1 MNNENINSKINSY
14 IKKVEN
20 YKFNNKNINN
30 NDLKKYFKKPI
41 GLFDPLGENINP
53 LTGKPYENLYSSDVI
68 EYKSGPLEGIT
79 VPKTYKNLSY
89 LWTNYGVYTNMIPIL
104 DSIKKNQV
112 TLLKAG
118 TGTGKTVITP
128 KIALQAFNFQKKVIC
143 TVPKQILTEKS
154 AKFAGECLDVTVGNK
169 VGDQVGYFYMGNNQM
184 SATNKLIFTTP
195 GSLKSL
201 ITRNE
206 DDPYL
211 SEYDCV
217 ILDEIHERS
226 VQTDQLLLMMKPILE
241 KRPEFRLI
249 LMSATIDLQL
259 FNKYYSSSKIKC
271 GEVIVEGISFNVDI
285 FYEKKPVK
293 DIRSETV
300 NKIVHILKTTQ
311 SGDILVF
318 IKTGGDG
325 KMLCQGLEQ
334 ATKSL
339 NGINPYCV
347 KLEAKSTPE
356 EKKYATNEFAYKSHP
371 DSDPSH
377 PYTRKVVMAT
387 NVIESGITVDGIIYV
402 IDNGSSMEASFY
414 PKENARSL
422 VDSRISKAAAA
433 QRKGRAG
440 RTRSGFCY
448 RMYTEEEFNKFHEY
462 PVPDIQKTDITSDM
476 LDIYLLD
483 YVKNNGDMRKFLNN
497 LISPPSEDFIISS
510 LNKLHGLG
518 AISTLD
524 NNGVITPLG
533 QAISKFRAI
542 EVNFA
547 KSILASYEY
556 FCKDDLINIIIIA
569 MKLDSRIDNLFD
581 IQINKRLSES
591 IQKKEVERIKQ
602 MHKKLFYSTHGD
614 YITILNVYN
623 ALKSYMRRSSY
634 DKNSEGI
641 NSTNNSMNEKKDP
654 KKWCRDHGI
663 SSRTFINR
671 DYPKKSGWDFVGDSA
686 RKLKYILTSIMKP
699 EKNKDLIEIEPG
711 ENFLEQDIV
720 IPKNNIINITGGKSN
735 VKVNKNLEQITNT
748 QNVNSTKNNRKKYFP
763 GAQAFIDNLKDNIYS
778 TYDLKNIYYK
788 ERKHLPLTD
797 NEKKLIKR
805 PNEEFRNMKVL
816 MALSL
821 GNITNF
827 AKLVNKKDG
836 KYKTCFP
843 IEKVY
848 AKTDRN
854 STLSKKP
861 DLIMY
866 NELFTTSKENKIL
879 KLNLSTE
886 VPKIIVNELK
896 NEYGTIIKSC
906 FEKDVV
912 PFQIKLRKIKIHKSK
927 RHKSKSHKSKSHK
940 KKFIS
945 KKK

>member
-1 MNNENINSKINSY
+1 MNSENINSKINSY

-30 NDLKKYFKKPI
+30 NDLKKHFKKPI
-41 GLFDPLGENINP
+41 GLFDPYGENINP
-53 LTGKPYENLYSSDVI
+53 LTGNPYENLYKDDVI
-68 EYKSGPLEGIT
+68 KYKSGPLKGIT
-79 VPKTYKNLSY
+79 VPMTYKNLAY
-89 LWTNYGVYTNMIPIL
+89 NWTNYGVYNNMLPIL

-112 TLLKAG
+112 ILVKAG

-128 KIALQAFNFQKKVIC
+128 KIALQFFNFQKKVVC
-143 TVPKQILTEKS
+143 VMPKKILAESS
-154 AKFAGECLDVTVGNK
+154 AIFAAKCLDVTVGNK
-169 VGDQVGYFYMGNNQM
+169 IDDQVGYFYMGNNQM
-184 SATNKLIFTTP
+184 STTNKLIFTTP
-195 GSLKSL
+195 GSLKSV

-241 KRPEFRLI
+241 KRPEFKLI
-249 LMSATIDLQL
+249 LMSATINLDL
-259 FNKYYSSSKIKC
+259 FNKYYTSSKITC
-271 GEVIVEGISFNVDI
+271 GEIIVEGISFNVDI
-285 FYEKKPVK
+285 FYEKKPLK
-293 DIRSETV
+293 DIKGETI
-300 NKIVHILKTTQ
+300 NKMVHILKTTQ

-318 IKTGGDG
+318 VKTGGDG
-325 KMLCQGLEQ
+325 KMLCQALEQ

-339 NGINPYCV
+339 NDINPYCV
-347 KLEAKSTPE
+347 KLEAKSTSDE
-356 EKKYATNEFAYKSHP
+356 RKYAENEFAYKSHP

-387 NVIESGITVDGIIYV
+387 NVIESGMTVDGIVYV

-440 RTRSGFCY
+440 RTTNGYCY
-448 RMYTEEEFNKFHEY
+448 RMYTEEEFNKFYEY
-462 PVPDIQKTDITSDM
+462 PVPDIQKTDITSDI
-476 LDIYLLD
+476 LDIYMLD

-510 LNKLHGLG
+510 LNRLYGLG

-524 NNGVITPLG
+524 NNGIITPLG

-556 FCKDDLINIIIIA
+556 FCKDDVINIIIIA

-581 IQINKRLSES
+581 IQVNKRLSDKE
-591 IQKKEVERIKQ
+591 QKKELEKIKI
-602 MHKKLFYSTHGD
+602 MHKKLFYSPHGD

-623 ALKSYMRRSSY
+623 ALKNYMRRSPY
-634 DKNSEGI
+634 DKNSDNI
-641 NSTNNSMNEKKDP
+641 NSTNNSINEKKDP

-686 RKLKYILTSIMKP
+686 HKLKYILTSIMKP
-699 EKNKDLIEIEPG
+699 EKNKALIEIEPG

-720 IPKNNIINITGGKSN
+720 LPKNNLININGGKSN
-735 VKVNKNLEQITNT
+735 VKINKKLEPVNST
-748 QNVNSTKNNRKKYFP
+748 QNVNSSKNSKKYFP
-763 GAQAFIDNLKDNIYS
+763 NAQKFIDYLQENIYS
-778 TYDLKNIYYK
+778 SYELKNIYYK
-788 ERKHLPLTD
+788 ERKRISLTD
-797 NEKKLIKR
+797 NEKKLIKK
-805 PNEEFRNMKVL
+805 PNEEFRNMKIL
-816 MALSL
+816 MSLSL
-821 GNITNF
+821 GNITNL

-866 NELFTTSKENKIL
+866 NELFTTSKENKVL

-896 NEYGTIIKSC
+896 NKYGNIIKSC
-906 FEKDVV
+906 FEKEIVSS
-912 PFQIKLRKIKIHKSK
+912 QIKSKKIKIA
-927 RHKSKSHKSKSHK
+927 KSKSYR
-940 KKFIS
+940 KKFLS

>member
-30 NDLKKYFKKPI
+30 NDLKKHFKKPI

-53 LTGKPYENLYSSDVI
+53 LTGNPYENLYSSDVI
-68 EYKSGPLEGIT
+68 EYKSGPLEGVT
-79 VPKTYKNLSY
+79 VPKTYKNLAY
-89 LWTNYGVYTNMIPIL
+89 LWTNYGVYNNMLPIL

-112 TLLKAG
+112 TLVKAG

-143 TVPKQILTEKS
+143 AVPKQVLTESS
-154 AKFAGECLDVTVGNK
+154 AEFASECLDVN
-169 VGDQVGYFYMGNNQM
+169 VGDQVGYFYMGRNKT
-184 SATNKLIFTTP
+184 SATSKLIFTTP
-195 GSLKSL
+195 GSLKSV

-226 VQTDQLLLMMKPILE
+226 VQTDQLLLMMKTILE

-249 LMSATIDLQL
+249 LMSATMNLEL
-259 FNKYYSSSKIKC
+259 FNKYYTSSKITC
-271 GEVIVEGISFNVDI
+271 GEIIVEGISFNVDI
-285 FYEKKPVK
+285 FYEKKQVK
-293 DIRSETV
+293 DIRGETI

-318 IKTGGDG
+318 VKTGGDG

-356 EKKYATNEFAYKSHP
+356 EKKYARNEFAYKSHP

-402 IDNGSSMEASFY
+402 IDNGSSMEASFF
-414 PKENARSL
+414 PKQNARSL

-440 RTRSGFCY
+440 RTTNGFCY

-510 LNKLHGLG
+510 LNKLYGLG
-518 AISTLD
+518 AISSLD

-556 FCKDDLINIIIIA
+556 FCKDDVINIIVIA

-581 IQINKRLSES
+581 IQINKKSTEHE
-591 IQKKEVERIKQ
+591 QKKEVERVKQ
-602 MHKKLFYSTHGD
+602 MHKKLFYSPYGD

-623 ALKSYMRRSSY
+623 ALKTYMRKSSY
-634 DKNSEGI
+634 NKNSNSI
-641 NSTNNSMNEKKDP
+641 NTINNSMNEKKDP
-654 KKWCRDHGI
+654 KKWCREHGI

-671 DYPKKSGWDFVGDSA
+671 DYPKKSGWDFIGDSA

-699 EKNKDLIEIEPG
+699 EKNKALIEIEPG

-720 IPKNNIINITGGKSN
+720 LPKNNLINISGGKSN
-735 VKVNKNLEQITNT
+735 VKINKNLEQINNT
-748 QNVNSTKNNRKKYFP
+748 QSVNITKNNKKYFP
-763 GAQAFIDNLKDNIYS
+763 GAQAFIDSLQENIYS
-778 TYDLKNIYYK
+778 SYELKNIYYK
-788 ERKHLPLTD
+788 ERKRIPLTD
-797 NEKKLIKR
+797 NEKKLIKK
-805 PNEEFRNMKVL
+805 PNEEFNNMKVL

-854 STLSKKP
+854 STLIKKP

-866 NELFTTSKENKIL
+866 NELFTTSKDNKVL

-886 VPKIIVNELK
+886 VPKIIVNQLK
-896 NEYGTIIKSC
+896 NEYGSIIKSC
-906 FEKDVV
+906 FEKEIVI
-912 PFQIKLRKIKIHKSK
+912 PQIKLRKIKS
-927 RHKSKSHKSKSHK
+927 HKSKSHKSKRHK
-940 KKFIS
+940 KK
-945 KKK
+945 

>member
-1 MNNENINSKINSY
+1 MNNANINSKINSY

-20 YKFNNKNINN
+20 YKFDNKNINN

-41 GLFDPLGENINP
+41 GLFDPYGENINP

-68 EYKSGPLEGIT
+68 EYKSGPLEGVT
-79 VPKTYKNLSY
+79 VPKTYKNLAY
-89 LWTNYGVYTNMIPIL
+89 LWTNYTVYNNMLPIL

-112 TLLKAG
+112 TLVKAG

-128 KIALQAFNFQKKVIC
+128 FIALQAFNFQKKVIC
-143 TVPKQILTEKS
+143 AVPKQLLTESS
-154 AKFAGECLDVTVGNK
+154 AEFASQCLDVN
-169 VGDQVGYFYMGNNQM
+169 VGDQVGYFYMGSNKT
-184 SATNKLIFTTP
+184 STNSRLIFTTP
-195 GSLKSL
+195 GSLKSV

-226 VQTDQLLLMMKPILE
+226 VQTDQLLLMMKTILE

-249 LMSATIDLQL
+249 LMSATMDLDL
-259 FNKYYSSSKIKC
+259 FNKYYTSSKITC
-271 GEVIVEGISFNVDI
+271 GEIIVEGISFNVDI

-293 DIRSETV
+293 DIRGETI

-318 IKTGGDG
+318 VKTGGDG
-325 KMLCQGLEQ
+325 KMLCQSLEQ
-334 ATKSL
+334 ATRSL
-339 NGINPYCV
+339 NGINPYCI

-356 EKKYATNEFAYKSHP
+356 ERKYAKNEFAYKSHP
-371 DSDPSH
+371 NSDPSH

-387 NVIESGITVDGIIYV
+387 NVIESGMTVNGIIYV

-462 PVPDIQKTDITSDM
+462 QVPDIQKTDITSDM

-497 LISPPSEDFIISS
+497 LISPPSEDFIVSS
-510 LNKLHGLG
+510 LNKLYGLG
-518 AISTLD
+518 AISGLD
-524 NNGVITPLG
+524 NNGTITPLG
-533 QAISKFRAI
+533 KAISKFRAI

-556 FCKDDLINIIIIA
+556 FCKDDLINIIVIA

-581 IQINKRLSES
+581 MQINKRLSES
-591 IQKKEVERIKQ
+591 DQKKELEKIKQ
-602 MHKKLFYSTHGD
+602 IHKKLFYSPHGD

-623 ALKSYMRRSSY
+623 ALKSYMRRSSN
-634 DKNSEGI
+634 DKNSDSI

-654 KKWCRDHGI
+654 KKWCREHGI

-671 DYPKKSGWDFVGDSA
+671 DYPKKSGWDFVGDGA
-686 RKLKYILTSIMKP
+686 RKLKYILTAIMKP
-699 EKNKDLIEIEPG
+699 EKNKALIEIEPG

-720 IPKNNIINITGGKSN
+720 LPKNNLINITGGKSN
-735 VKVNKNLEQITNT
+735 VKINKNLET
-748 QNVNSTKNNRKKYFP
+748 VNSSKNNSKKYFP
-763 GAQAFIDNLKDNIYS
+763 NAQKFIDSLQEKIYS
-778 TYDLKNIYYK
+778 SYELKNIYYK
-788 ERKHLPLTD
+788 ERKRIPLTD
-797 NEKKLIKR
+797 NEKKLIKK

-854 STLSKKP
+854 STLTKKP
-861 DLIMY
+861 ELIMY
-866 NELFTTSKENKIL
+866 NELFTTSKENKVL

-886 VPKIIVNELK
+886 VPKIILNELK
-896 NEYGTIIKSC
+896 NEYGDIIKSC
-906 FEKDVV
+906 FEKEVV
-912 PFQIKLRKIKIHKSK
+912 IPQIRLKKIKVHKSK
-927 RHKSKSHKSKSHK
+927 GHK
-940 KKFIS
+940 KKFVS

>member
-1 MNNENINSKINSY
+1 MNNQNINSKINSY
-14 IKKVEN
+14 IKKVDN
-20 YKFNNKNINN
+20 YKFDNKNINN
-30 NDLKKYFKKPI
+30 NNLKKYFKKPI
-41 GLFDPLGENINP
+41 GLFDPYGENINP
-53 LTGKPYENLYSSDVI
+53 LTGKPYENLYKDRVI
-68 EYKSGPLEGIT
+68 EYQSGPLKGVT
-79 VPKTYKNLSY
+79 VPMTYKNLAY
-89 LWTNYGVYTNMIPIL
+89 NWTNYGVYNNMLPIL

-112 TLLKAG
+112 ILVKAG

-128 KIALQAFNFQKKVIC
+128 KIALQFFNFQKKIVC
-143 TVPKQILTEKS
+143 VMPKKILAESS
-154 AKFAGECLDVTVGNK
+154 AIFASECLDVNL
-169 VGDQVGYFYMGNNQM
+169 GDQVGYFYMGSNKT
-184 SATNKLIFTTP
+184 STNSKLIFTTP
-195 GSLKSL
+195 GSLKSV

-226 VQTDQLLLMMKPILE
+226 VQTDQLLLMMKTILE

-249 LMSATIDLQL
+249 LMSATMDLDL
-259 FNKYYSSSKIKC
+259 FNKYYTSSKITC
-271 GEVIVEGISFNVDI
+271 DEIIVEGISFNVDI

-293 DIRSETV
+293 DIRGETI

-318 IKTGGDG
+318 VKTGGDG

-334 ATKSL
+334 ATRGL

-356 EKKYATNEFAYKSHP
+356 EKKYARNEFAYKSHP

-377 PYTRKVVMAT
+377 PYTRKVVMTT
-387 NVIESGITVDGIIYV
+387 NVIESGMTVNGIIYV

-422 VDSRISKAAAA
+422 VDSRISKAAAS

-440 RTRSGFCY
+440 RTRSGFCH

-462 PVPDIQKTDITSDM
+462 QVPDIQKTDITSDI
-476 LDIYLLD
+476 LDIYMLD

-510 LNKLHGLG
+510 LNKLYALG
-518 AISTLD
+518 AISSLD

-533 QAISKFRAI
+533 KAISKFRAI

-556 FCKDDLINIIIIA
+556 FCKDDVINIIIIA

-581 IQINKRLSES
+581 IQVNKRLSES
-591 IQKKEVERIKQ
+591 EQKKELERVKKI
-602 MHKKLFYSTHGD
+602 HKKLFYSPHGD

-623 ALKSYMRRSSY
+623 ALKTYMRRSSY
-634 DKNSEGI
+634 NKNSEDI
-641 NSTNNSMNEKKDP
+641 NTTNNSINEKKDP

-671 DYPKKSGWDFVGDSA
+671 DYPKESGWDFVGDSA
-686 RKLKYILTSIMKP
+686 RKLKYILTAIMKP
-699 EKNKDLIEIEPG
+699 EKNKTLIEIEPG

-720 IPKNNIINITGGKSN
+720 IPKNNLINISGGKSN
-735 VKVNKNLEQITNT
+735 IKLNKKLETINST
-748 QNVNSTKNNRKKYFP
+748 QNVNSLKNINKKYFP
-763 GAQAFIDNLKDNIYS
+763 NAQKFIDNLQEKIYS
-778 TYDLKNIYYK
+778 SYELKNIYYK
-788 ERKHLPLTD
+788 ERKRIPLNN
-797 NEKKLIKR
+797 NEKELIRK
-805 PNEEFRNMKVL
+805 PNEEFINMKVL

-848 AKTDRN
+848 AKTDKN
-854 STLSKKP
+854 STLIKKP

-866 NELFTTSKENKIL
+866 NELFTTSKDNKVL

-906 FEKDVV
+906 FEKEIVSS
-912 PFQIKLRKIKIHKSK
+912 QIKSKKIKISKSK
-927 RHKSKSHKSKSHK
+927 GHK

>member
-1 MNNENINSKINSY
+1 MNNQNINSKINSY
-14 IKKVEN
+14 IKKVDN
-20 YKFNNKNINN
+20 YKFDNKNINN
-30 NDLKKYFKKPI
+30 NNLKKYFKKPI
-41 GLFDPLGENINP
+41 GLFDPYGENINP
-53 LTGKPYENLYSSDVI
+53 LTGKPYENLYKDDVI
-68 EYKSGPLEGIT
+68 EYKSGPLEGVT
-79 VPKTYKNLSY
+79 VPKTYKNLAY
-89 LWTNYGVYTNMIPIL
+89 LWTNYTVYNNMLPIL

-112 TLLKAG
+112 TLVKAG

-128 KIALQAFNFQKKVIC
+128 FISLQAFNFQKKVIC
-143 TVPKQILTEKS
+143 AVPKQVLTESS
-154 AKFAGECLDVTVGNK
+154 AEFASQCLDVNL
-169 VGDQVGYFYMGNNQM
+169 GDQVGYFYMGSNKT
-184 SATNKLIFTTP
+184 STNSKLIFTTP
-195 GSLKSL
+195 GSLKSV

-226 VQTDQLLLMMKPILE
+226 VQTDQLLLMMKTILE

-249 LMSATIDLQL
+249 LMSATMDLDL
-259 FNKYYSSSKIKC
+259 FNKYYTSSKITC
-271 GEVIVEGISFNVDI
+271 GEIIVEGISFNVDI

-293 DIRSETV
+293 DIRGETI

-318 IKTGGDG
+318 VKTGGDG

-334 ATKSL
+334 ATRGL

-356 EKKYATNEFAYKSHP
+356 EKKYARNEFAYKSHP

-387 NVIESGITVDGIIYV
+387 NVIESGMTVNGIIYV

-422 VDSRISKAAAA
+422 VDSRISKAAAS

-462 PVPDIQKTDITSDM
+462 QVPDIQKTDITSDI
-476 LDIYLLD
+476 LDIYMLD

-497 LISPPSEDFIISS
+497 LISPPSEDFILSS
-510 LNKLHGLG
+510 LNKLYGLG
-518 AISTLD
+518 AISGLD

-533 QAISKFRAI
+533 KAISKFRAI

-556 FCKDDLINIIIIA
+556 FCKDDVINIIVIA
-569 MKLDSRIDNLFD
+569 MKIDSRIDNLFD
-581 IQINKRLSES
+581 IQVNKRSSES
-591 IQKKEVERIKQ
+591 EQKKELERLKQ
-602 MHKKLFYSTHGD
+602 MHKKLFYSPHGD

-623 ALKSYMRRSSY
+623 ALKTYMRRSSN

-641 NSTNNSMNEKKDP
+641 NITNNSMNEKKDP

-699 EKNKDLIEIEPG
+699 EKNKALIEIEPG

-720 IPKNNIINITGGKSN
+720 LPKNNLINISGGKSN
-735 VKVNKNLEQITNT
+735 VKINKKLETVNST
-748 QNVNSTKNNRKKYFP
+748 QNVNSSKNSKKYFP
-763 GAQAFIDNLKDNIYS
+763 NAQKFIDNLQETIYS
-778 TYDLKNIYYK
+778 SYELKNIYYK
-788 ERKHLPLTD
+788 ERKRIPLTI
-797 NEKKLIKR
+797 NEKKLIKKH
-805 PNEEFRNMKVL
+805 NEEFRNMKVL

-821 GNITNF
+821 GNITNL

-848 AKTDRN
+848 AKMDRN
-854 STLSKKP
+854 STLIKKP
-861 DLIMY
+861 ELIMY
-866 NELFTTSKENKIL
+866 NELFTTSKDNKVL

-896 NEYGTIIKSC
+896 NKYGTIIKSC
-906 FEKDVV
+906 FEKEIVLS
-912 PFQIKLRKIKIHKSK
+912 QIKSKKIKISKSK
-927 RHKSKSHKSKSHK
+927 GHK

>member
-1 MNNENINSKINSY
+1 MNNANINSKINSY

-20 YKFNNKNINN
+20 YKFDNKNINN
-30 NDLKKYFKKPI
+30 NNLKKYFKKPI
-41 GLFDPLGENINP
+41 GLFDPHGENINP

-79 VPKTYKNLSY
+79 VSKTYKNLAY
-89 LWTNYGVYTNMIPIL
+89 LWTNYGVYNNMIPIL

-112 TLLKAG
+112 TLVKAG

-143 TVPKQILTEKS
+143 AVPKQVLTESS
-154 AKFAGECLDVTVGNK
+154 AEFASECLDVN
-169 VGDQVGYFYMGNNQM
+169 VGDQVGYFYMGKNKTSSN
-184 SATNKLIFTTP
+184 SKLIFTTP
-195 GSLKSL
+195 GSLKSV

-226 VQTDQLLLMMKPILE
+226 VQTDQLLLMMKTILK

-249 LMSATIDLQL
+249 LMSATMDLDL
-259 FNKYYSSSKIKC
+259 FNKYYTSSKITC
-271 GEVIVEGISFNVDI
+271 GEIIVEGISFNVDI

-293 DIRSETV
+293 DIRGETI
-300 NKIVHILKTTQ
+300 NKIVHILKTTE

-318 IKTGGDG
+318 VKTGGDG

-339 NGINPYCV
+339 NDINPYCV

-356 EKKYATNEFAYKSHP
+356 EKKYARNEFAYKSHP

-402 IDNGSSMEASFY
+402 IDNGSSMEASFF
-414 PKENARSL
+414 PKQSARSL
-422 VDSRISKAAAA
+422 VDSRISKAAAS

-483 YVKNNGDMRKFLNN
+483 YIKNTGDMRKFLNN

-510 LNKLHGLG
+510 LNKLYGLG
-518 AISTLD
+518 TISSLD
-524 NNGVITPLG
+524 NNGIITPLG

-556 FCKDDLINIIIIA
+556 FCKDDLINIIVIA

-581 IQINKRLSES
+581 IQINKRSSEHE
-591 IQKKEVERIKQ
+591 QKKEVDRVKQ
-602 MHKKLFYSTHGD
+602 IHKKLFYSPYGD

-623 ALKSYMRRSSY
+623 ALKNYMRRSSN

-686 RKLKYILTSIMKP
+686 RKLKYLLTTIMKP
-699 EKNKDLIEIEPG
+699 EKNKALIEIEPG

-720 IPKNNIINITGGKSN
+720 IPKNNLINISGGKSN
-735 VKVNKNLEQITNT
+735 IKINKNLEQITNT
-748 QNVNSTKNNRKKYFP
+748 QSVNSKKNNKKYFP
-763 GAQAFIDNLKDNIYS
+763 GAQTFIDNLQNNIYS

-788 ERKHLPLTD
+788 ERKHIPLTD
-797 NEKKLIKR
+797 NEKKLIKKH
-805 PNEEFRNMKVL
+805 NEEFRNMKVL

-821 GNITNF
+821 GNITNL

-854 STLSKKP
+854 STLIKKP

-866 NELFTTSKENKIL
+866 NELFTTSKENKVL

-886 VPKIIVNELK
+886 VPKIIINELK

-906 FEKDVV
+906 FEKEIVSS
-912 PFQIKLRKIKIHKSK
+912 QIISKKIKIHKSK
-927 RHKSKSHKSKSHK
+927 GHK

>member
-1 MNNENINSKINSY
+1 MSNENINSKINSY

-20 YKFNNKNINN
+20 YKFDNKNINN

-41 GLFDPLGENINP
+41 GLFDPYGENINP
-53 LTGKPYENLYSSDVI
+53 LTGKPHENLYSNDVI
-68 EYKSGPLEGIT
+68 EYKSGPLEGVT

-89 LWTNYGVYTNMIPIL
+89 LWTNYTVYNNMLPIL

-112 TLLKAG
+112 TLVKAG

-128 KIALQAFNFQKKVIC
+128 FIALQAFNFQKKVIC
-143 TVPKQILTEKS
+143 AVPKQVLTESS
-154 AKFAGECLDVTVGNK
+154 AEFAGECLDVN
-169 VGDQVGYFYMGNNQM
+169 VGDQVGYFYMGKNKT
-184 SATNKLIFTTP
+184 SANSKLIFTTP
-195 GSLKSL
+195 GSLKSV

-226 VQTDQLLLMMKPILE
+226 VQTDQLLLMMKTILQ

-249 LMSATIDLQL
+249 LMSATMDLGL
-259 FNKYYSSSKIKC
+259 FNKYYTSSKFTC
-271 GEVIVEGISFNVDI
+271 GEIIVEGISFNVDI
-285 FYEKKPVK
+285 FYEKKQVK

-318 IKTGGDG
+318 VKTGGDG

-339 NGINPYCV
+339 NDINPYCV

-356 EKKYATNEFAYKSHP
+356 ERKYARNEFAYKSHP
-371 DSDPSH
+371 DMDPSH

-387 NVIESGITVDGIIYV
+387 NVIESGMTINGIIYV
-402 IDNGSSMEASFY
+402 IDNGSSMEASFF
-414 PKENARSL
+414 PKQNARSL
-422 VDSRISKAAAA
+422 IDSRISKAAAS

-440 RTRSGFCY
+440 RTRSGYCY
-448 RMYTEEEFNKFHEY
+448 RMYTEGEFNKFHEY
-462 PVPDIQKTDITSDM
+462 PVPDIQKTDITSDI

-483 YVKNNGDMRKFLNN
+483 YIKNTGDMRKFLNN

-510 LNKLHGLG
+510 LNRLYGLG
-518 AISTLD
+518 AISSLD

-533 QAISKFRAI
+533 KAISKFRAI

-556 FCKDDLINIIIIA
+556 FCKDDVINIIIIA

-581 IQINKRLSES
+581 IQVNKRLSES
-591 IQKKEVERIKQ
+591 EQKKEVENIKKLQ
-602 MHKKLFYSTHGD
+602 KKLFYSPYGD
-614 YITILNVYN
+614 YITILNIYN
-623 ALKSYMRRSSY
+623 ALKTYMRTSHN
-634 DKNSEGI
+634 DKNSNI
-641 NSTNNSMNEKKDP
+641 INNSVNEKKDP

-686 RKLKYILTSIMKP
+686 HKLKYILMTIMRP
-699 EKNKDLIEIEPG
+699 EKNKSLIEIEPG

-720 IPKNNIINITGGKSN
+720 LPKNNLININGGKSN
-735 VKVNKNLEQITNT
+735 LKINKSTEPIINT
-748 QNVNSTKNNRKKYFP
+748 QNAKNINKKYFP
-763 GAQAFIDNLKDNIYS
+763 NAQKFIDNLKDNIYS
-778 TYDLKNIYYK
+778 SYELKNIYYK
-788 ERKHLPLTD
+788 ERKRIPLNN
-797 NEKKLIKR
+797 NEKELIRK

-816 MALSL
+816 MAFSLS
-821 GNITNF
+821 NITNL

-848 AKTDRN
+848 AKIDRN
-854 STLSKKP
+854 STLLKKP
-861 DLIMY
+861 ELVMY
-866 NELFTTSKENKIL
+866 NELFTTSKDNKVL

-906 FEKDVV
+906 FEKEIVQ
-912 PFQIKLRKIKIHKSK
+912 PQIKSKKIKVKKIKIA
-927 RHKSKSHKSKSHK
+927 KSKSHQ
-940 KKFIS
+940 KKFVS

>member
-1 MNNENINSKINSY
+1 MSNENINSKINSY

-30 NDLKKYFKKPI
+30 NDLKKHFKNPI
-41 GLFDPLGENINP
+41 GLFDPYGENINP
-53 LTGKPYENLYSSDVI
+53 LTGKPYENLYSSI
-68 EYKSGPLEGIT
+68 PLEYKSGPLEGIT
-79 VPKTYKNLSY
+79 VPMTYKNLAY
-89 LWTNYGVYTNMIPIL
+89 NWTNYGVYTHMLPIL

-112 TLLKAG
+112 TLVKAG

-128 KIALQAFNFQKKVIC
+128 KIALQSFNFQKKVIC
-143 TVPKQILTEKS
+143 AVPKQVLAQSSGEFA
-154 AKFAGECLDVTVGNK
+154 AKCLDVNI
-169 VGDQVGYFYMGNNQM
+169 GDQVGYFYMG
-184 SATNKLIFTTP
+184 TNKTSDASKLIFTTP
-195 GSLKSL
+195 GSLKSV

-217 ILDEIHERS
+217 IIDEIHERS
-226 VQTDQLLLMMKPILE
+226 VQTDQLLLMMKSILK

-249 LMSATIDLQL
+249 LMSATMDLNL
-259 FNKYYSSSKIKC
+259 FNKYYTSSKITC

-285 FYEKKPVK
+285 FYEKKHVS
-293 DIRSETV
+293 DIRRETV

-325 KMLCQGLEQ
+325 KMLCQALEQ

-339 NGINPYCV
+339 NNINPYCV
-347 KLEAKSTPE
+347 KLEAKSTPD

-371 DSDPSH
+371 DMDPSH

-402 IDNGSSMEASFY
+402 IDNGSSMEASFF
-414 PKENARSL
+414 PKQNARSL
-422 VDSRISKAAAA
+422 IDSRISKAAAA

-440 RTRSGFCY
+440 RTKSGYCY
-448 RMYTEEEFNKFHEY
+448 RMYTEDEFNKFHEY

-483 YVKNNGDMRKFLNN
+483 YIKNTGDMRKFLNN

-510 LNKLHGLG
+510 LNKLYGLG
-518 AISTLD
+518 AISSLD
-524 NNGVITPLG
+524 NNGIITPLG

-556 FCKDDLINIIIIA
+556 FCKDDVINIIIIA

-581 IQINKRLSES
+581 IQVNKKLSES
-591 IQKKEVERIKQ
+591 MQKKEVENIKKLQ
-602 MHKKLFYSTHGD
+602 KKLFYSPYGD

-623 ALKSYMRRSSY
+623 ALKNYMRKSPNN
-634 DKNSEGI
+634 KNHNSI
-641 NSTNNSMNEKKDP
+641 NTNNDSLNEKKDP
-654 KKWCRDHGI
+654 KKWCRTHGI

-686 RKLKYILTSIMKP
+686 RKLKYILMTIMKP
-699 EKNKDLIEIEPG
+699 EKNKSLIEIEPG
-711 ENFLEQDIV
+711 ENFLEQNIV
-720 IPKNNIINITGGKSN
+720 LPKNILNNNLKNIVGGKSN
-735 VKVNKNLEQITNT
+735 SKVNNIEVNNNVKNFK
-748 QNVNSTKNNRKKYFP
+748 SNNKKYFP
-763 GAQAFIDNLKDNIYS
+763 NAQKFIDNLKDNIYS
-778 TYDLKNIYYK
+778 SYELKNIYYK
-788 ERKHLPLTD
+788 ERKKIPL
-797 NEKKLIKR
+797 NNSEKELIKK

-821 GNITNF
+821 GNITNL

-848 AKTDRN
+848 AKCDRN
-854 STLSKKP
+854 STLLKKP
-861 DLIMY
+861 ELIMY
-866 NELFTTSKENKIL
+866 NELFTTSKENKVL
-879 KLNLSTE
+879 KLNLATE
-886 VPKIIVNELK
+886 IPKIVINELK
-896 NEYGTIIKSC
+896 NEYGTIIESC
-906 FEKDVV
+906 FEKDNKSTSSK
-912 PFQIKLRKIKIHKSK
+912 IKSKKIKVRRTKIHKLKKVIK
-927 RHKSKSHKSKSHK
+927 RNK
-940 KKFIS
+940 KKFL
-945 KKK
+945 

>member
-1 MNNENINSKINSY
+1 MNNANINSKINSY

-20 YKFNNKNINN
+20 YKFDNKNINN

-41 GLFDPLGENINP
+41 GLFDPYGENINP

-68 EYKSGPLEGIT
+68 EYKSGPLEGVT
-79 VPKTYKNLSY
+79 VPKTYKNLAY
-89 LWTNYGVYTNMIPIL
+89 LWTNYTVYNNMLPIL

-112 TLLKAG
+112 TLVKAG

-128 KIALQAFNFQKKVIC
+128 FIALQAFNFQKKVIC
-143 TVPKQILTEKS
+143 AVPKQLLTESS
-154 AKFAGECLDVTVGNK
+154 AEFASQCLDVN
-169 VGDQVGYFYMGNNQM
+169 VGDQVGYFYMGSNKT
-184 SATNKLIFTTP
+184 STNSRLIFTTP
-195 GSLKSL
+195 GSLKSV

-226 VQTDQLLLMMKPILE
+226 VQTDQLLLMMKTILE

-249 LMSATIDLQL
+249 LMSATMDLDL
-259 FNKYYSSSKIKC
+259 FNKYYTSSKITC
-271 GEVIVEGISFNVDI
+271 GEIIVEGISFNVDI

-293 DIRSETV
+293 DIRGETI

-318 IKTGGDG
+318 VKTGGDG

-339 NGINPYCV
+339 NTINPYCV

-356 EKKYATNEFAYKSHP
+356 EKKYAKNEFAYKSHP
-371 DSDPSH
+371 NSDPSH

-387 NVIESGITVDGIIYV
+387 NVIESGMTVNGIIYV

-462 PVPDIQKTDITSDM
+462 QVPDIQKTDITSDM

-497 LISPPSEDFIISS
+497 LISPPSEDFIVSS
-510 LNKLHGLG
+510 LNKLYGLG
-518 AISTLD
+518 AISGLD
-524 NNGVITPLG
+524 NNGTITPLG
-533 QAISKFRAI
+533 KAISKFRAI

-556 FCKDDLINIIIIA
+556 FCKDDLINIIVIA

-581 IQINKRLSES
+581 MQINKRLSES
-591 IQKKEVERIKQ
+591 DQKKELEKIKQ
-602 MHKKLFYSTHGD
+602 IHKKLFYSPHGD

-623 ALKSYMRRSSY
+623 ALKSYMRRSSN
-634 DKNSEGI
+634 DKNSDSI

-654 KKWCRDHGI
+654 KKWCREHGI

-671 DYPKKSGWDFVGDSA
+671 DYPKKSGWDFVGDGA
-686 RKLKYILTSIMKP
+686 RKLKYILTAIMKP
-699 EKNKDLIEIEPG
+699 EKNKALIEIEPG

-720 IPKNNIINITGGKSN
+720 LPKNNLINITGGKSN
-735 VKVNKNLEQITNT
+735 VKINKNLET
-748 QNVNSTKNNRKKYFP
+748 VNSSKNNSKKYFP
-763 GAQAFIDNLKDNIYS
+763 NAQKFIDSLQEKIYS
-778 TYDLKNIYYK
+778 SYELKNIYYK
-788 ERKHLPLTD
+788 ERKRIPLTD
-797 NEKKLIKR
+797 NEKKLIKK

-854 STLSKKP
+854 STLTKKP
-861 DLIMY
+861 ELIMY
-866 NELFTTSKENKIL
+866 NELFTTSKENKVL

-886 VPKIIVNELK
+886 VPKIILNELK
-896 NEYGTIIKSC
+896 NEYGDIIKSC
-906 FEKDVV
+906 FEKEVV
-912 PFQIKLRKIKIHKSK
+912 IPQIRLKKIKVHKSK
-927 RHKSKSHKSKSHK
+927 GHK
-940 KKFIS
+940 KKFVS

>member
-1 MNNENINSKINSY
+1 MNNANINSKINSY

-20 YKFNNKNINN
+20 YKFNNKNINDN
-30 NDLKKYFKKPI
+30 NLKKHFKKPI
-41 GLFDPLGENINP
+41 GLFDPYGENINP
-53 LTGKPYENLYSSDVI
+53 LTGKPYENLYSSSTI
-68 EYKSGPLEGIT
+68 EYKSGPLEGVT
-79 VPKTYKNLSY
+79 VPKTYKNLAY
-89 LWTNYGVYTNMIPIL
+89 LWTNYGVYNNMVPIL

-112 TLLKAG
+112 TLVKAG

-143 TVPKQILTEKS
+143 AVPKQVLTESS
-154 AKFAGECLDVTVGNK
+154 AEFAGECLDVTVG
-169 VGDQVGYFYMGNNQM
+169 DQVGYFYMGSNKT
-184 SATNKLIFTTP
+184 SATSKLIFTTP
-195 GSLKSL
+195 GSLKSV

-226 VQTDQLLLMMKPILE
+226 VQTDQLLLMMKTILE

-249 LMSATIDLQL
+249 LMSATMDLDL
-259 FNKYYSSSKIKC
+259 FNKYYTSSKITC
-271 GEVIVEGISFNVDI
+271 GEIIVEGISFNVDI

-293 DIRSETV
+293 DIRGETI

-318 IKTGGDG
+318 VKTGGDG

-339 NGINPYCV
+339 NSINPYCV

-356 EKKYATNEFAYKSHP
+356 EKKYARNEFAYKSHP
-371 DSDPSH
+371 NSDPSH

-387 NVIESGITVDGIIYV
+387 NVIESGMTVDGIIYV
-402 IDNGSSMEASFY
+402 IDNGSSMEASFF
-414 PKENARSL
+414 PKQNAKSL

-440 RTRSGFCY
+440 RTRAGFCY
-448 RMYTEEEFNKFHEY
+448 RMYTEEEFNKFNDY

-510 LNKLHGLG
+510 LNKLYGLG
-518 AISTLD
+518 AISSLD

-542 EVNFA
+542 EVNFS

-556 FCKDDLINIIIIA
+556 FCKDDVINIIVIA

-581 IQINKRLSES
+581 MQINKRSSEQE
-591 IQKKEVERIKQ
+591 QKKELEKIKQ
-602 MHKKLFYSTHGD
+602 MHKKLFYSPYGD

-623 ALKSYMRRSSY
+623 ALKTYMRKSSY
-634 DKNSEGI
+634 DKNSNSI
-641 NSTNNSMNEKKDP
+641 NTINNSMNEKKDP
-654 KKWCRDHGI
+654 KKWCREHGI

-699 EKNKDLIEIEPG
+699 EKNKALIEIEPG

-720 IPKNNIINITGGKSN
+720 LPKNNLINIRGGESIN
-735 VKVNKNLEQITNT
+735 NT
-748 QNVNSTKNNRKKYFP
+748 KNVNSVKNSTKYFP
-763 GAQAFIDNLKDNIYS
+763 NTQKFINSLQENIYS
-778 TYDLKNIYYK
+778 SYELKNIYYK
-788 ERKHLPLTD
+788 ERKRIPLTD
-797 NEKKLIKR
+797 NEKKIIKK
-805 PNEEFRNMKVL
+805 PNEEFNNMKVL

-854 STLSKKP
+854 TTLIKKP

-866 NELFTTSKENKIL
+866 NELFTTSKDNKVL

-886 VPKIIVNELK
+886 VPKIIINELK

-912 PFQIKLRKIKIHKSK
+912 PFQIKS
-927 RHKSKSHKSKSHK
+927 SKSKSHK
-940 KKFIS
+940 KRFAS

>member
-20 YKFNNKNINN
+20 YKFNNKNINDN
-30 NDLKKYFKKPI
+30 NLKKHFKKPI
-41 GLFDPLGENINP
+41 GLFDPYGENINP
-53 LTGKPYENLYSSDVI
+53 LTGKPYENLYSSSTI
-68 EYKSGPLEGIT
+68 EYKSGPLEGVT
-79 VPKTYKNLSY
+79 VPKTYKNLAY
-89 LWTNYGVYTNMIPIL
+89 LWTNYGVYNNMVPIL

-112 TLLKAG
+112 TLVKAG

-143 TVPKQILTEKS
+143 AVPKQVLTESS
-154 AKFAGECLDVTVGNK
+154 AEFAGECLDVTVG
-169 VGDQVGYFYMGNNQM
+169 DQVGYFYMGRNKT
-184 SATNKLIFTTP
+184 SATSKLIFTTP
-195 GSLKSL
+195 GSLKSV

-226 VQTDQLLLMMKPILE
+226 VQTDQLLLMMKTILE

-249 LMSATIDLQL
+249 LMSATMDLDL
-259 FNKYYSSSKIKC
+259 FNKYYTSSKITC
-271 GEVIVEGISFNVDI
+271 GEIIVEGISFNVDI

-293 DIRSETV
+293 DIRGETI

-318 IKTGGDG
+318 VKTGGDG

-339 NGINPYCV
+339 NSINPYCV

-356 EKKYATNEFAYKSHP
+356 EKKYARNEFAYKSHP
-371 DSDPSH
+371 NSDPSH

-387 NVIESGITVDGIIYV
+387 NVIESGMTVDGIIYV
-402 IDNGSSMEASFY
+402 IDNGSSMEASFF
-414 PKENARSL
+414 PKQNAKSL

-440 RTRSGFCY
+440 RTRAGFCY
-448 RMYTEEEFNKFHEY
+448 RMYTEEEFNKFNDY

-497 LISPPSEDFIISS
+497 LISPPSEDFIVSS
-510 LNKLHGLG
+510 LNKLYGLG
-518 AISTLD
+518 AISSLD

-542 EVNFA
+542 EVNFS

-556 FCKDDLINIIIIA
+556 FCKDDVINIIVIA

-581 IQINKRLSES
+581 MQINKRSSDKE
-591 IQKKEVERIKQ
+591 QKKELEKIKI
-602 MHKKLFYSTHGD
+602 MHKKLFYSPYGD

-623 ALKSYMRRSSY
+623 ALKTYMRKSSY
-634 DKNSEGI
+634 DKNSDSI

-654 KKWCRDHGI
+654 KKWCREHGI

-699 EKNKDLIEIEPG
+699 EKNKALIEIEPG

-720 IPKNNIINITGGKSN
+720 LPKNNLINIRGGESIN
-735 VKVNKNLEQITNT
+735 NT
-748 QNVNSTKNNRKKYFP
+748 KNVNSVKNSTKYFP
-763 GAQAFIDNLKDNIYS
+763 NTQKFINSLQENIYS
-778 TYDLKNIYYK
+778 SYELKNIYYK
-788 ERKHLPLTD
+788 ERKRIPLTD
-797 NEKKLIKR
+797 NEKKIIKK
-805 PNEEFRNMKVL
+805 PNEEFNNMKVL

-854 STLSKKP
+854 STLIKKP

-866 NELFTTSKENKIL
+866 NELFTTSKDNKVL

-886 VPKIIVNELK
+886 IPKIIINELK
-896 NEYGTIIKSC
+896 NEYGDIIKSC
-906 FEKDVV
+906 FEKEVV
-912 PFQIKLRKIKIHKSK
+912 PFQIKSS
-927 RHKSKSHKSKSHK
+927 KSKSHKSKSHK
-940 KKFIS
+940 KK
-945 KKK
+945 

>member
-30 NDLKKYFKKPI
+30 NDLKKHFKKPI

-53 LTGKPYENLYSSDVI
+53 LTGNPYENLYSSDVI
-68 EYKSGPLEGIT
+68 EYKSGPLEGVT
-79 VPKTYKNLSY
+79 VPKTYKNLAY

-112 TLLKAG
+112 TLVKAG

-143 TVPKQILTEKS
+143 AVPKQVLTESS
-154 AKFAGECLDVTVGNK
+154 AEFASECLDVN
-169 VGDQVGYFYMGNNQM
+169 VGDQVGYFYMGKNQT
-184 SATNKLIFTTP
+184 SATSKLIFTTP
-195 GSLKSL
+195 GSLKSV

-226 VQTDQLLLMMKPILE
+226 VQTDQLLLMMKTILE

-249 LMSATIDLQL
+249 LMSATMNLDL
-259 FNKYYSSSKIKC
+259 FNKYYTSSKITC
-271 GEVIVEGISFNVDI
+271 SEIIVEGISFNVDI
-285 FYEKKPVK
+285 FYEKKQVK
-293 DIRSETV
+293 DIRGETV
-300 NKIVHILKTTQ
+300 NKIVDILKTTQ

-318 IKTGGDG
+318 VKTGGDG

-356 EKKYATNEFAYKSHP
+356 EKKYARNEFAYKSHP
-371 DSDPSH
+371 DSDPSN

-402 IDNGSSMEASFY
+402 IDNGSSMEASFF
-414 PKENARSL
+414 PKQNARSL

-440 RTRSGFCY
+440 RTTNGFCY

-462 PVPDIQKTDITSDM
+462 PVPDIQKTDITSDI

-483 YVKNNGDMRKFLNN
+483 YIKNTGDMRKFLNN
-497 LISPPSEDFIISS
+497 LISPPSEDFIVSS
-510 LNKLHGLG
+510 LNKLYGLG

-556 FCKDDLINIIIIA
+556 FCKDDVINIIVIA

-581 IQINKRLSES
+581 IQINKRSSES
-591 IQKKEVERIKQ
+591 IQKKEIERIKQ
-602 MHKKLFYSTHGD
+602 MHKKLFYSPHGD

-623 ALKSYMRRSSY
+623 ALKSYMRNTSNNKKS
-634 DKNSEGI
+634 
-641 NSTNNSMNEKKDP
+641 NNSMNEKKDP
-654 KKWCRDHGI
+654 KKWCREHGI

-671 DYPKKSGWDFVGDSA
+671 DYPKKSGWDFVADGA
-686 RKLKYILTSIMKP
+686 RKLKYILTTIMKP
-699 EKNKDLIEIEPG
+699 EKNKALIEIEPG

-720 IPKNNIINITGGKSN
+720 IPKNNLINISGGKSN
-735 VKVNKNLEQITNT
+735 VKINKNLEQINNT
-748 QNVNSTKNNRKKYFP
+748 QSVNITKNNKKYFP
-763 GAQAFIDNLKDNIYS
+763 GAQAFIDSLQENIYS
-778 TYDLKNIYYK
+778 SYELKNIYYK
-788 ERKHLPLTD
+788 ERKRIPLTD
-797 NEKKLIKR
+797 NEKKLIKK

-854 STLSKKP
+854 STLIKKP

-866 NELFTTSKENKIL
+866 NELFTTSKDNKVL

-886 VPKIIVNELK
+886 VPKIIVNQLK
-896 NEYGTIIKSC
+896 NEYGSIIKSC
-906 FEKDVV
+906 FEKEIVI
-912 PFQIKLRKIKIHKSK
+912 PQIKLRKIKIHKSK
-927 RHKSKSHKSKSHK
+927 SHKSKSHKSKSHKSKSHK
-940 KKFIS
+940 KK
-945 KKK
+945 

>member
-30 NDLKKYFKKPI
+30 NDLKKHFKKPI
-41 GLFDPLGENINP
+41 GLFDPYGENINP

-68 EYKSGPLEGIT
+68 EYKSGPLEGVT
-79 VPKTYKNLSY
+79 VPKTYKNLAY
-89 LWTNYGVYTNMIPIL
+89 LWTNYTVYNNMLPIL

-112 TLLKAG
+112 TLVKAG

-128 KIALQAFNFQKKVIC
+128 FIALQAFNFQKKVIC
-143 TVPKQILTEKS
+143 AVPKQLLTESS
-154 AKFAGECLDVTVGNK
+154 AEFASQCLDVN
-169 VGDQVGYFYMGNNQM
+169 VGDQVGYFYMGKNQT
-184 SATNKLIFTTP
+184 STNSRLIFTTP
-195 GSLKSL
+195 GSLKSV

-226 VQTDQLLLMMKPILE
+226 VQTDQLLLMMKTILE

-249 LMSATIDLQL
+249 LMSATMDLDL
-259 FNKYYSSSKIKC
+259 FNKYYTSSKITC
-271 GEVIVEGISFNVDI
+271 GEIIVEGISFNVDI

-293 DIRSETV
+293 DIRGETI

-318 IKTGGDG
+318 VKTGGDG

-339 NGINPYCV
+339 NTINPYCV

-356 EKKYATNEFAYKSHP
+356 EKKYAKNEFAYKSHP
-371 DSDPSH
+371 NSDPSH

-387 NVIESGITVDGIIYV
+387 NVIESGMTVNGIIYV

-462 PVPDIQKTDITSDM
+462 QVPDIQKTDITSDM

-510 LNKLHGLG
+510 LNKLYGLG
-518 AISTLD
+518 AISGLD
-524 NNGVITPLG
+524 NNGTITPLG

-556 FCKDDLINIIIIA
+556 FCKDDLINIIVIA

-581 IQINKRLSES
+581 MQINKRSSES
-591 IQKKEVERIKQ
+591 DQKKELEKIKQ
-602 MHKKLFYSTHGD
+602 IHKKLFYSPHGD

-623 ALKSYMRRSSY
+623 ALKSYMRRSSN
-634 DKNSEGI
+634 DKNSDSI

-671 DYPKKSGWDFVGDSA
+671 DYPKKSGWDFVGDGA
-686 RKLKYILTSIMKP
+686 RKLKYILTAIMKP
-699 EKNKDLIEIEPG
+699 EKNKALIEIEPG

-720 IPKNNIINITGGKSN
+720 LPKNNLINITGGKSN
-735 VKVNKNLEQITNT
+735 VKINKNLET
-748 QNVNSTKNNRKKYFP
+748 VNSSKNNSKKYFP
-763 GAQAFIDNLKDNIYS
+763 NAQKFIDSLQEKIYS
-778 TYDLKNIYYK
+778 SYELKNIYYK
-788 ERKHLPLTD
+788 ERKRIPLTD
-797 NEKKLIKR
+797 NEKKLIKK

-854 STLSKKP
+854 STLTKKP
-861 DLIMY
+861 ELIMY
-866 NELFTTSKENKIL
+866 NELFTTSKENKVL

-886 VPKIIVNELK
+886 VPKIILNELK
-896 NEYGTIIKSC
+896 NEYGDIIKSC
-906 FEKDVV
+906 FEKEVV
-912 PFQIKLRKIKIHKSK
+912 IPQIRLKKIKVHKSK
-927 RHKSKSHKSKSHK
+927 GHKSQRHKSKSHQ